1 MALSWELMVVYMNI
15 VIFWDVTSC
24 SSVYRYHVL
33 KELAASMFKVEGF
46 FYTEV
51 GGGRFLPNVVS
62 THQTAWHCIPGDNSP
77 ANYCHENIKSQ
88 MMEVEDSSLLG
99 PD

>member
-1 MALSWELMVVYMNI
+1 MVVYMNI